1 MSFMSSLLMQME
13 RSTAGSNDTTRNVMR
28 SCGKVSGGK
37 ALFFGDDYFTPKLIA
52 EQTKAEVTA
61 AFYENFRVEKAAQF
75 GLTARQVGA
84 YQILE
89 NDGGWDFIWFNGCCE
104 PDGVDRRLEQL
115 KLALKPKCAAV
126 YRTLCWLID
135 PSLDTRAYVEHRFG
149 YPEHLDSVILKAKE
163 QGFKVLDFVISPRT
177 DWMHGFYEPMG
188 ELIKKLEGESDA
200 SESNGDVRSG
210 IGELNKEMYMFNLHS
225 EEYSFVYYILEN

>member
-13 RSTAGSNDTTRNVMR
+13 RSTAGSDDTARDVMR

-37 ALFFGDDYFTPKLIA
+37 ALFFGDDYFTPKLIS
-52 EQTKAEVTA
+52 EQTNAEVTA
-61 AFYENFRVEKAAQF
+61 AYYEDFRAQKANEI

-84 YQILE
+84 YQILD
-89 NDGGWDFIWFNGCCE
+89 NDGGWDFIWFNGSCE
-104 PDGVDRRLEQL
+104 PDGVDNRLEQI
-115 KLALKPKCAAV
+115 KSALKPGHLAV

-135 PSLDTRAYVEHRFG
+135 PSLDTRCYVEHRFG
-149 YPEHLDSVILKAKE
+149 YPEQLDGVILKAKE

-177 DWMHGFYEPMG
+177 DWTHGFYDPMK

-200 SESNGDVRSG
+200 SESNGDVQSG